1 MHDLVGDVQLMVDDL
16 HGVNKDSQ
24 STTII
29 IHEHV
34 YGVWV
39 TLVLLVN
46 RNCQTNTCTYMYIQ
60 PVHEHVEILRMQH
73 IYITRI
79 KPEVMVICV
88 FFIHMGTSENS
99 NYC

>member
-1 MHDLVGDVQLMVDDL
+1 MVDDL
-16 HGVNKDSQ
+16 HGVNRDTQ
-24 STTII
+24 STTSI

-34 YGVWV
+34 HRVWV

-60 PVHEHVEILRMQH
+60 SVHEHVEILRMQY

-79 KPEVMVICV
+79 KSEVMVICV
-88 FFIHMGTSENS
+88 FFYSYGYFREF
-99 NYC
+99 